1 MGKGKGSGLSGTP
14 WGFVFVII
22 SERQAWLDLMMG
34 LIPNNRSRKDMDRNG
49 LGFAGHYTWI
59 GWGNGVEGAIELV
72 FLNSKIS
79 INMNWIGE
87 SIRYLAFHT
96 LISSQFVHSQCSNE
110 LTQPDTISI
119 YYPESPHYL
128 SQLPFVALY

>member
-1 MGKGKGSGLSGTP
+1 
-14 WGFVFVII
+14 
-22 SERQAWLDLMMG
+22 
-34 LIPNNRSRKDMDRNG
+34 MDRNG

-79 INMNWIGE
+79 INMKWIGE